1 MSKVFG
7 NLIIIGGA
15 EDKKSECEI
24 LKEVIKKTNENGGPL
39 LLIAAA
45 TDYPDEVREIY
56 SETFKRLGFDN
67 FKFIDIKDRTGA
79 NDRDYAKQIEE
90 CGSIFFTGGDQLK
103 ITSLIGGTKVYESLK
118 RAYDKGILIVGT
130 SAGASCICSTM
141 IVSGKEEDSPKKC
154 TIKMAP
160 GLDLIQNVII
170 DQHFAQRGRIG
181 RLFNAVAQNP
191 ESLGIGID
199 ENTAVVMEGT
209 SIIRVIGE
217 GAATIVDGKG
227 ITCSNI
233 SELNPDE
240 TLAITDIRVH
250 ILPRGYQYD
259 IEYRVPKLAK
269 CDKEETDEDNR

>member
-1 MSKVFG
+1 MSRVFG

-24 LKEVIKKTNENGGPL
+24 LKEVINKTNKRGGPL

-45 TDYPDEVREIY
+45 TDYPDEVRETY
-56 SETFKRLGFDN
+56 SETFKRLRFDN
-67 FKFIDIKDRTGA
+67 YKFIDIKDRTGA
-79 NDRDYAKQIEE
+79 NDRDYARQIEE

-141 IVSGKEEDSPKKC
+141 IVSGKEEDSPRKC

-199 ENTAVVMEGT
+199 ENTAVVMEGS
-209 SIIRVIGE
+209 SIIRVIGD
-217 GAATIVDGKG
+217 GAVTIVDGKG

-233 SELNPDE
+233 SELKPDE
-240 TLAITDIRVH
+240 TLAITDIKVH

-259 IEYRVPKLAK
+259 IEYRIPKLAK
-269 CDKEETDEDNR
+269 CDKEETDENNR